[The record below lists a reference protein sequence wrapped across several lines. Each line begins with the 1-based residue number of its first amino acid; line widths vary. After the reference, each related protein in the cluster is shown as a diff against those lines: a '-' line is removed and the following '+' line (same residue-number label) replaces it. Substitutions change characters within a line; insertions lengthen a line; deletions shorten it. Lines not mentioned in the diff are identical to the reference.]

1 MSETIS
7 VTEFHQLGDAVPL
20 IDVRTPVEFQEVHAA
35 TARNVPLD
43 TLTPDVLAAE
53 AKRAGDG
60 RLYVIC
66 KMGGRAAKAIDKF
79 QQAGFDNLVNVTGGT
94 DAWVQADL
102 PVVRGRKVMSLE
114 RQVRIA
120 AGFLVFAGALAAI
133 VTDNAYLA
141 GIPAFVGA
149 GLMFAGITDTC
160 AMGLLI
166 ARMPWNRVSA

>member
-1 MSETIS
+1 MYARLWSFRKCTR
-7 VTEFHQLGDAVPL
+7 P
-20 IDVRTPVEFQEVHAA
+20 

-120 AGFLVFAGALAAI
+120 AGFLVFAGALAAHRDRQC
-133 VTDNAYLA
+133 VPGRNSRVCGRWADVCRHHRHLRDGSADCPHAVESRL
-141 GIPAFVGA
+141 
-149 GLMFAGITDTC
+149 GLM
-160 AMGLLI
+160 
-166 ARMPWNRVSA
+166 ARLR